1 MLFSAWI
8 FANLISEKWCSDKHY
23 DMSTR
28 ALLKGRTNFVSSQQ
42 CCWKK
47 ALSCWTE
54 ENGFTRD
61 HTSFQWEPHSK
72 YNLINTGA
80 KKPSLLALT
89 QVFSEGPSQ
98 SRDLHSDNIEA
109 QLLLFNLTSFPS
121 FLKLLISSVI
131 IALKAN
137 LLFGV
142 DFLCNLTCDRYIGGL
157 EHYKISSF
165 GLLSALVNESSSV
178 WYRDFSL

>member
-1 MLFSAWI
+1 MLEFLPIWLVRNGA
-8 FANLISEKWCSDKHY
+8 LLDRHY
-23 DMSTR
+23 DMPTR
-28 ALLKGRTNFVSSQQ
+28 TLLKGRTNFVSSQQ

-47 ALSCWTE
+47 ALSYWTE
-54 ENGFTRD
+54 ENGLAQD
-61 HTSFQWEPHSK
+61 HK

-80 KKPSLLALT
+80 EKPSPPALI

-109 QLLLFNLTSFPS
+109 QLLCNLTSFSS
-121 FLKLLISSVI
+121 FPKLLISSVI
-131 IALKAN
+131 IALEAN
-137 LLFGV
+137 LPFGV
-142 DFLCNLTCDRYIGGL
+142 DFLWNLTWDRYVGWL
-157 EHYKISSF
+157 ENYKISSF